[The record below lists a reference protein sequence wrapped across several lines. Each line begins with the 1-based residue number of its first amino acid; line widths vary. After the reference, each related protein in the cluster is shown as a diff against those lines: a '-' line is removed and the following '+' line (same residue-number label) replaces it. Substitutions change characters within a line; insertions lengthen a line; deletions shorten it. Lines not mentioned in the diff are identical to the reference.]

1 MRELIIIA
9 VDWYGPGESLG
20 PGRQRHSDAPAL
32 PGLDTLARF
41 GRMQPLPEG
50 WRPFLARRL
59 GRGDLARAAP
69 AAVAD
74 VPPLVASAP
83 AREHYPSVWLATALA
98 LIPGASHVI
107 LGHEGVLRLDPS
119 VQERLA
125 TDFAGTFAGA
135 GWQLAPLASGEF
147 LLYGPRLAGE
157 VRSTEP
163 ARCLGASLAPHL
175 PHAPGD
181 PALRRLT
188 AEIEMWLHGHEI
200 NMIRTREQLPP
211 VSTLWLWG
219 GGARLGTAEAVD
231 AGEAGEAGGEMGSAL
246 SDDAFVQGLW
256 ARLGAAS
263 APLPAGLDAAPGGGE
278 SAARIRVITAPAGRV
293 LADFDARWVQPALA
307 RLASGALDELHLIA
321 NDRMLSLRPR
331 DRLRFWRRARSV
343 LEVME

>member
-1 MRELIIIA
+1 VRELIIIA

-219 GGARLGTAEAVD
+219 GGARLGTAEA
-231 AGEAGEAGGEMGSAL
+231 A
-246 SDDAFVQGLW
+246 
-256 ARLGAAS
+256 
-263 APLPAGLDAAPGGGE
+263 AGLDAAPGGGE